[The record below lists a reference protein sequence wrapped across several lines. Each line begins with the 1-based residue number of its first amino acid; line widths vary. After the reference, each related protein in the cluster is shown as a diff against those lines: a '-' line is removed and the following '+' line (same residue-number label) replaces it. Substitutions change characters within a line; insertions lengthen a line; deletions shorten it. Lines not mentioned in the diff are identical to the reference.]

1 VVSVSVTADIETP
14 NWQEAEE
21 WNKDGSLLVTIDNT
35 IDGAGHT
42 ASAIRTVLLG
52 FDKSGKGQILKST
65 VKYDSTNDNE

>member
-42 ASAIRTVLLG
+42 ASAIPP
-52 FDKSGKGQILKST
+52 FCSASIKSGKGQILKST

>member
-42 ASAIRTVLLG
+42 ASAIPPFCSASINPAKDR
-52 FDKSGKGQILKST
+52 S
-65 VKYDSTNDNE
+65 